1 MIRQIYSI
9 DINATLEKV
18 WYSLWDEENYETWVS
33 VFCEGSY
40 AISDWNQGSKI
51 YFLDQNGSGM
61 NSVIAINKPF
71 ETMLFRHLGELK
83 EYVELPET
91 EASKAWSGA
100 EERYDL
106 KENNGVVTVVVT
118 IDLVEKYLDYFNDAF
133 PKALEKLK
141 AIAESDSTQSITVKT
156 TLNASLEEVWS
167 KFTQPKHVV
176 HWNFASDDWHCPK
189 AENHLEVGQ
198 NFVYTMASKDGEMSF
213 DFVGTYQEIIPMR
226 KIVYHIADG
235 RKVTVKFQVMD
246 NQVILTEN
254 FEPENIHS
262 LDLQRSG
269 WQSILNNFKN
279 YTNQ

>member
-1 MIRQIYSI
+1 MIRLTFSI
-9 DINATLEKV
+9 AINASKEKV
-18 WYSLWDEENYETWVS
+18 WYSLWDDENYEAWVS
-33 VFCEGSY
+33 AFCEGSY

-61 NSVIAINKPF
+61 NSEIALNKPF

-91 EASKAWSGA
+91 EATKAWSGA

-106 KENNGVVTVVVT
+106 EESNGITTVTVT
-118 IDLVEKYLDYFNDAF
+118 IDLVEKYLDYFKETF
-133 PKALEKLK
+133 PIALEKLK
-141 AIAESDSTQSITVKT
+141 AIAESDTKSITVRT
-156 TLNASLEEVWS
+156 TLTSSLEDVWN
-167 KFTQPKHVV
+167 KFTQSEHIVN
-176 HWNFASDDWHCPK
+176 WNFASEDWHCPK

-213 DFVGTYQEIIPMR
+213 DFVGTYQEVVPM
-226 KIVYHIADG
+226 KKLVYQIAHG
-235 RKVTVKFQVMD
+235 RKVTVKFDVMD
-246 NQVILTEN
+246 DKVILTEN

-262 LDLQRSG
+262 VALQREG
-269 WQSILNNFKN
+269 WQSILKNFKK